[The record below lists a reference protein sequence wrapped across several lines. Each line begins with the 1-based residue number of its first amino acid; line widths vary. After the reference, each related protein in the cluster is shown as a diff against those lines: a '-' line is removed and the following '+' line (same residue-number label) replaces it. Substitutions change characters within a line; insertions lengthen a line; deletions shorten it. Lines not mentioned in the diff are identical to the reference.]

1 MDSQENKIDLLIEKI
16 RTGEIYGEIQIQLE
30 ENLRKRRSNSRL
42 RKDVDIDELQ
52 EKIIRKETEITKLLG
67 DIIRLKNELSFALEK
82 ELE

>member
-30 ENLRKRRSNSRL
+30 ENLKKRRSNSRL
-42 RKDVDIDELQ
+42 KKDVDIDELQ
-52 EKIIRKETEITKLLG
+52 EKIIRKEAEITKLLG